1 MCYNNVLRMNI
12 LGRDAVYFFSGDPIM
27 DKVKA
32 LLKSRRFWAAVG
44 GVLIVTLQDVVG
56 VPEDT
61 AHTLV
66 GIAVAWIVG
75 DSIRIT
81 E

>member
-1 MCYNNVLRMNI
+1 
-12 LGRDAVYFFSGDPIM
+12 M
-27 DKVKA
+27 DKVKT

-44 GVLIVTLQDVVG
+44 GVLVVTLQDVLG

-66 GIAVAWIVG
+66 GVAVAWIVG
-75 DSIRIT
+75 DSIRLT